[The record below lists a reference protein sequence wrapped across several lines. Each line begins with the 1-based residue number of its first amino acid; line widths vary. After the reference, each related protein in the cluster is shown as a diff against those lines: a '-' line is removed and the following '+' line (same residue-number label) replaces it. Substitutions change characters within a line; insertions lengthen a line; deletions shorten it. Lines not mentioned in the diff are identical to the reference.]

1 MSQFCFKLLIKQ
13 LILIQYTKRIQL
25 KTSPLKDLRN
35 SVQLFNLTC
44 NEETGVFT
52 VHECIRVDRN
62 LHVRLSCYLVKPLPH
77 CFDINN
83 CILTKFS
90 MLENFVSC
98 LLPLLVNFLN
108 LASVLSTPNA
118 NLNMWP
124 DKVMII
130 YSNYLVEVH
139 QVLHCG
145 ILFFKHLALLTLF
158 NQQ

>member
-1 MSQFCFKLLIKQ
+1 
-13 LILIQYTKRIQL
+13 
-25 KTSPLKDLRN
+25 
-35 SVQLFNLTC
+35 
-44 NEETGVFT
+44 
-52 VHECIRVDRN
+52 
-62 LHVRLSCYLVKPLPH
+62 
-77 CFDINN
+77 
-83 CILTKFS
+83 

-130 YSNYLVEVH
+130 YSNYLVEVQ

-145 ILFFKHLALLTLF
+145 ILFFKHLALLTSF